1 MKLSAPVSS
10 IFLLQPCCAYR
21 HDLNETG
28 PLHPRCW
35 FEPTLAMDQRLPDN
49 LKSPA
54 LNPLPEESG
63 RPSQKKEG
71 AESKP
76 VHITGQATVVL
87 TEDNRNRK
95 RSRAPCP
102 VGLNQHVL
110 GPAPGYD
117 VRNGRDDET
126 EPKPRD
132 AGRGRAP
139 RGTRP
144 KAKNFGDEGRA
155 QGIPAEPRLRMDPAS
170 EKSSPTVDRAV
181 GGHGYPAM
189 QRGATTRA
197 EEDPMIIT
205 FTGSRKVG
213 NIACNA
219 AERHRYA
226 RSSRNPAQSPVF
238 PSLSSSLFVEP
249 GIDLRHQDRPKGKFP
264 DLRFSRQSAQVAA
277 S

>member
-95 RSRAPCP
+95 SSRAPCP

-110 GPAPGYD
+110 GLATDCD
-117 VRNGRDDET
+117 VRNGRNDET
-126 EPKPRD
+126 EPKSPRD
-132 AGRGRAP
+132 AGKKASP
-139 RGTRP
+139 ARP
-144 KAKNFGDEGRA
+144 PGPKVKNFC
-155 QGIPAEPRLRMDPAS
+155 AESARKESQSDPVPEESGTS
-170 EKSSPTVDRAV
+170 E
-181 GGHGYPAM
+181 
-189 QRGATTRA
+189 
-197 EEDPMIIT
+197 
-205 FTGSRKVG
+205 F
-213 NIACNA
+213 
-219 AERHRYA
+219 
-226 RSSRNPAQSPVF
+226 F
-238 PSLSSSLFVEP
+238 SSS
-249 GIDLRHQDRPKGKFP
+249 
-264 DLRFSRQSAQVAA
+264 
-277 S
+277 